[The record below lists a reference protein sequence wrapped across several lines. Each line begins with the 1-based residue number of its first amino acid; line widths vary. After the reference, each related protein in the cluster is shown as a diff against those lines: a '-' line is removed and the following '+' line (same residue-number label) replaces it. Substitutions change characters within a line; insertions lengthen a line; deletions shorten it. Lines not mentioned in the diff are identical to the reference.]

1 MWGLAISATQCYAN
15 CRIVFRSVC
24 CGCSEEQHREHFN
37 PSRAG
42 CVFSITP
49 QDHHQRNHKDTKKMR
64 DNRTENPHI
73 HKHMAPMP
81 HWFTVNVIKA
91 FVMIRFP
98 FPLTCFCPVCVRVC
112 GSSGSRVAHLSLIN
126 SSPSSYIT
134 PVSPPLQ
141 RQINTTCM
149 AICNAALWVC
159 LII

>member
-73 HKHMAPMP
+73 HKHMAPMVYCKC
-81 HWFTVNVIKA
+81 HKSICDDQ
-91 FVMIRFP
+91 MSFP
-98 FPLTCFCPVCVRVC
+98 
-112 GSSGSRVAHLSLIN
+112 AHLLLPCVCPCVWQQRQQSG
-126 SSPSSYIT
+126 T
-134 PVSPPLQ
+134 PVVDQLITLQ
-141 RQINTTCM
+141 LYNPHLSTTS
-149 AICNAALWVC
+149 APD
-159 LII
+159 

>member
-1 MWGLAISATQCYAN
+1 MQIVALCFEVFAVAVQKNNTENTLIRAELDVYLVSPHKTTIKEIIKTQ
-15 CRIVFRSVC
+15 
-24 CGCSEEQHREHFN
+24 
-37 PSRAG
+37 
-42 CVFSITP
+42 
-49 QDHHQRNHKDTKKMR
+49 KKR

-91 FVMIRFP
+91 FVMIRCP